1 MPEEINDLVD
11 CLEVESKHELG
22 GRTYYIGLLWGKK
35 VVLVFSRWGKVAA
48 ASTVSTLILKFNI
61 TELIFTGVAGAIHY
75 DLNIG
80 DIVIGK
86 NLYQHDMDA
95 RPLMVQ
101 FEIPLLGK
109 TYFETHQN
117 QIDKASNAANKFLTQ
132 TTISQLPLHEFNI
145 TKPQIH
151 VGDIASGDKF
161 FAKNEDKIALQNALP
176 NILCVEMEGAAVA
189 QVCYE
194 YQIPF
199 TIIRTI
205 SDTADHQAE
214 LDFPKFIKAISSK
227 YSEGILKELLR

>member
-11 CLEVESKHELG
+11 CLEVEAKHELG
-22 GRTYYIGLLWGKK
+22 GRTYYVGLLWGKK

-61 TELIFTGVAGAIHY
+61 TELIFTGVAGAIHN

-80 DIVIGK
+80 DIVIGR

-95 RPLMVQ
+95 RPLMAQ

-117 QIDKASNAANKFLTQ
+117 QIDKAYNAAKKFLTQ
-132 TTISQLPLHEFNI
+132 NVLSQLPLHEFNI

-214 LDFPKFIKAISSK
+214 MDFPKFIKAISSK
-227 YSEGILKELLR
+227 YSEGILKEMLT